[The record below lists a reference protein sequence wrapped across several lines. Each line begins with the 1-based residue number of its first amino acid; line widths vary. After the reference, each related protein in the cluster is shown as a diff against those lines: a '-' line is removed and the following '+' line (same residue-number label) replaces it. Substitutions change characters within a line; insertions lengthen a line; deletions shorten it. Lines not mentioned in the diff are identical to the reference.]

1 MYCTYHITCNMIL
14 SYIRSKGG
22 LVNDIYDVF
31 GTSAL
36 LVLLNN
42 TSINTITKINK
53 QLPDHTCTCTCT
65 TYYNVNVY
73 FNIVRELMEKD
84 VQRRKDQKDIEID
97 IHAKVIMN

>member
-1 MYCTYHITCNMIL
+1 MIL
-14 SYIRSKGG
+14 SYTRSKGG
-22 LVNDIYDVF
+22 LVNDIHDVF
-31 GTSAL
+31 GTSAM

-53 QLPDHTCTCTCT
+53 QLLDHTCTCT

-84 VQRRKDQKDIEID
+84 VQRRKDQKNIEID
-97 IHAKVIMN
+97 VHAKVIIN